1 MSISQIS
8 TVLKASGLS
17 DKESRTY
24 TAMLGLGNVSPYQVA
39 KKSGLKAPITYVV
52 LDSLLQKGLVL
63 KTPFKAG
70 WRFHAKRIDE
80 YLAERQQATH
90 HLSGISD
97 LVNSYISGGKES
109 RVLVFEGINEID
121 AALKY
126 GIDRTR
132 NFVAF
137 YGSAQNISP
146 ELNRIFVDWYA
157 NLKNRGIKQRVI
169 APIDPSLT
177 KYRALDKEYGNEV
190 KEVSVNIYQSES
202 SIEIHD
208 DFLRIVM
215 LTQNKCV
222 IIEDKSLAQV
232 LQTIF
237 ELVWKIV

>member
-8 TVLKASGLS
+8 SILKTSGLS

-24 TAMLGLGNVSPYQVA
+24 TAMLGLGSVSPYQVA

-52 LDSLLQKGLVL
+52 LDSLIQKGLVL
-63 KTPFKAG
+63 KTPFKNG
-70 WRFHAKRIDE
+70 WRFQARRIDE
-80 YLAERQQATH
+80 YLTERQRATQ
-90 HLSGISD
+90 HLSAISD
-97 LVNSYISGGKES
+97 LVNSYISGSKES
-109 RVLVFEGINEID
+109 RVLVFEGINETE

-126 GIDRTR
+126 GLDHTK
-132 NFVAF
+132 NFSAF
-137 YGSAQNISP
+137 YGSAKNISP
-146 ELNRIFVDWYA
+146 ELNKVFVDWYA
-157 NLKNRGIKQRVI
+157 DLKNRGIKQRVI
-169 APIDPSLT
+169 APIDPSLA

-190 KEVSVNIYQSES
+190 KEVSVDIYQSES

-222 IIEDKSLAQV
+222 IIEDKSLARV